1 MISTIISSGQCAA
14 GRGAIDAA
22 RYAGIPLR
30 GWYPKAAVV
39 DRVEELRA
47 YGLEEMESADA
58 EVCGE
63 RNIAL
68 SDATLILTSGHLV
81 GTARST
87 AMMCDHHRKPW
98 LHIDLD
104 ERSLRRSHLHRPPHD
119 LAIAKKIQAWIERRC
134 DERDG
139 APEPPPVCKLYVTG
153 RRELC
158 PSGMR
163 LAVKRCVVDVLIATR
178 SAWCLPIWQLE

>member
-1 MISTIISSGQCAA
+1 MISTIISSGLCAA
-14 GRGAIDAA
+14 GRGVIDAA
-22 RYAGIPLR
+22 RYAGIPLS

-87 AMMCDHHRKPW
+87 AMMCDHHRKPMA
-98 LHIDLD
+98 
-104 ERSLRRSHLHRPPHD
+104 S
-119 LAIAKKIQAWIERRC
+119 
-134 DERDG
+134 
-139 APEPPPVCKLYVTG
+139 Y
-153 RRELC
+153 
-158 PSGMR
+158 
-163 LAVKRCVVDVLIATR
+163 
-178 SAWCLPIWQLE
+178 